1 MSRSDLVASIV
12 RCVLTARDIHPT
24 SVLWDQAPAVML
36 SFTEPCVGILC
47 ACLPVMRPLLVAMS
61 GPMSRLLSSKSSRS
75 PFSSGGAKASHSTS
89 SSGPTEYHG
98 SQSRPEAIRA
108 GISAR
113 MPVGEGPL
121 FTNRVRPGMGSQW
134 PLMDEEAAV
143 GGIKVRPGLEQSN
156 VKR

>member
-1 MSRSDLVASIV
+1 
-12 RCVLTARDIHPT
+12 
-24 SVLWDQAPAVML
+24 ML
-36 SFTEPCVGILC
+36 SFVEPCAGILC

-61 GPMSRLLSSKSSRS
+61 GPVSRLLSKSSRS
-75 PFSSGGAKASHSTS
+75 PFSSSGTKASQSTS
-89 SSGPTEYHG
+89 SSRPTEHG

-121 FTNRVRPGMGSQW
+121 FTNRVYPGTRPQW

-143 GGIKVRPGLEQSN
+143 GGNKVRSDLEQAHA
-156 VKR
+156 KL